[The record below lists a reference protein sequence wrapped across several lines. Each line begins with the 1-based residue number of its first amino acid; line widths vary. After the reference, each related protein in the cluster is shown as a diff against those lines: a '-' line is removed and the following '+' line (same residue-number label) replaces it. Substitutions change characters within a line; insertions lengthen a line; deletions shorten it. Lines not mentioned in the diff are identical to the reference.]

1 MRARDAWL
9 RQGALLASACALM
22 LAVGLAASAASP
34 AFVTLEVGRE
44 VGPGRYRIPF
54 EDVDGENRALVF
66 TVPAG
71 IRIKAQGVSMGGSC
85 MTEFCPLP
93 GMMFEG
99 EGDTGDDKGFV
110 FCLDFET
117 GADCGSGYPVAR
129 RAGDT
134 TDMYG
139 NPPGASASRAAR
151 AAKYGSV
158 IDRIVA
164 SAHIEGAKRDATQ
177 RGGRAVATRCTEA
190 TLGGSRARHAA
201 LAVDCDALLAARH
214 TLAGEGA
221 LNWSAD
227 TALVEWDGVTVAGA
241 PPRVVGLDLRARGLS
256 GSIPTDLGRLTALT
270 VLDLSDNALTGRL
283 SLAGSLPM
291 GVRELPPTLA
301 TLRLAGNPFTGCI
314 DERLRLAATN
324 DLATL
329 IKARGLSWCPVAE
342 MPARTALS
350 ARTYQ
355 IDGNVIV
362 DIPEMSPRV
371 MWSAIEGYDAD
382 SGPGLLYCLSDS
394 SEREEMC
401 LDAYT
406 GREAG
411 RGMVD
416 KYRRGGGAAA
426 AASETTSGDSEETTS
441 PDSSLNAVFDKIA
454 ASARPAPEDAGYD
467 APMSISPNG
476 TPVGPGTYVIEGVI
490 FDVPDGARI
499 SVPYI
504 EVQDCPDEV
513 VCGPL
518 IIIDDE
524 HSESSLA
531 LEIETGVEN
540 YRIVLP
546 GNDAGSANAL
556 FDHIANSARPATA
569 RPVPPIP

>member
-22 LAVGLAASAASP
+22 LAVGIAASAAAP

-54 EDVDGENRALVF
+54 KDVDGENRALVF

-71 IRIKAQGVSMGGSC
+71 IRIKAQGVGMGGSC
-85 MTEFCPLP
+85 MTEFCPPP

-99 EGDTGDDKGFV
+99 DGETGDDKGFV

-164 SAHIEGAKRDATQ
+164 SAHIEGAKPGVTQ

-190 TLGGSRARHAA
+190 TLGGSRARNAA
-201 LAVDCDALLAARH
+201 LAVDCNALLAARY
-214 TLAGEGA
+214 TLAGGEGA
-221 LNWSAD
+221 LNWSAG
-227 TALVEWDGVTVAGA
+227 TALAEWDGVTVAGA

-256 GSIPTDLGRLTALT
+256 GRIPTELGRLTALT
-270 VLDLSDNALTGRL
+270 SLDLSDNALTGNL

-324 DLATL
+324 DLVTL
-329 IKARGLSWCPVAE
+329 IQARGLSWCPVAA
-342 MPARTALS
+342 MPVRTAL
-350 ARTYQ
+350 RTGTWQ
-355 IDGNVIV
+355 IDGNVVV

-371 MWSAIEGYDAD
+371 MWSAIEGSDAD
-382 SGPGLLYCLSDS
+382 SGPDLLYCLSDL
-394 SEREEMC
+394 SEREELC
-401 LDAYT
+401 LDAHT

-411 RGMVD
+411 RGMID

-426 AASETTSGDSEETTS
+426 AVSETTSDESEETTS
-441 PDSSLNAVFDKIA
+441 PDSSLNVVFDKIA
-454 ASARPAPEDAGYD
+454 ASARPAPEDTGYD

-476 TPVGPGTYVIEGVI
+476 TPVGPGTYVIEGVV

-499 SVPYI
+499 SIPYI
-504 EVQDCPDEV
+504 EVHHCPDEV

-540 YRIVLP
+540 YRIILP
-546 GNDAGSANAL
+546 GSDAGSRANAL
-556 FDHIANSARPATA
+556 FDHIANSARPA
-569 RPVPPIP
+569 P

>member
-22 LAVGLAASAASP
+22 LAVGLAASAAAP

-54 EDVDGENRALVF
+54 EDVDGERRALVF

-71 IRIKAQGVSMGGSC
+71 IRIKAEHVIISSDC
-85 MTEFCPLP
+85 MTGHCAPP
-93 GMMFEG
+93 GMMFGGEG
-99 EGDTGDDKGFV
+99 ETGDDGGFGL
-110 FCLDFET
+110 CLDFET
-117 GADCGSGYPVAR
+117 GAECGRGYPIVL
-129 RAGDT
+129 RAGAP
-134 TDMYG
+134 TDDYG
-139 NPPGASASRAAR
+139 DPPGASASRAAR
-151 AAKYGSV
+151 AAKYGSML
-158 IDRIVA
+158 DRIVA
-164 SAHIEGAKRDATQ
+164 SAHIEGAKRGVTQ

-190 TLGGSRARHAA
+190 TLGGSRARNAA
-201 LAVDCDALLAARH
+201 LAVDCDALLEARY
-214 TLAGEGA
+214 TLAGGEGA
-221 LNWSAD
+221 LNWSAG
-227 TALVEWDGVTVAGA
+227 TALAEWDGVTVAGA
-241 PPRVVGLDLRARGLS
+241 PPRVVGLDLRARGLNGRIPPQL
-256 GSIPTDLGRLTALT
+256 GSLTALT
-270 VLDLSDNALTGRL
+270 SLDLSDNALTGSL
-283 SLAGSLPM
+283 SLSGGLPE
-291 GVRELPPTLA
+291 GLRELPPTLA

-329 IKARGLSWCPVAE
+329 MKARGLSWCPVAE

-371 MWSAIEGYDAD
+371 MWSAIEGSDAD
-382 SGPGLLYCLSDS
+382 SGPDLLYCLSDL
-394 SEREEMC
+394 SEREELC
-401 LDAYT
+401 LDAHT

-411 RGMVD
+411 RGMID

-426 AASETTSGDSEETTS
+426 AVSETASDESEETTS
-441 PDSSLNAVFDKIA
+441 PDSSLNVVFDKIA
-454 ASARPAPEDAGYD
+454 ASARPAPEDTGYD

-476 TPVGPGTYVIEGVI
+476 TPVGPGTYVIEGVV

-524 HSESSLA
+524 HSESRLA

-540 YRIVLP
+540 YRIILP
-546 GNDAGSANAL
+546 ENDAGSRANAL
-556 FDHIANSARPATA
+556 FDHIANSARPA
-569 RPVPPIP
+569 P

>member
-22 LAVGLAASAASP
+22 LAVGLAASTASP
-34 AFVTLEVGRE
+34 ASVTLEVGRE

-71 IRIKAQGVSMGGSC
+71 LRIKAEHIIISSNC
-85 MTEFCPLP
+85 MTGHCAPP
-93 GMMFEG
+93 GMMFGGEG
-99 EGDTGDDKGFV
+99 ETGDDGGFRL
-110 FCLDFET
+110 CLDFET
-117 GADCGSGYPVAR
+117 GAECGRGYPIVLH
-129 RAGDT
+129 AGAP
-134 TDMYG
+134 TDDDG
-139 NPPGASASRAAR
+139 DPPGASASRAAR
-151 AAKYGSV
+151 AAKYGSML
-158 IDRIVA
+158 DRIVA
-164 SAHIEGAKRDATQ
+164 SAHIEGAKRGVTQ

-190 TLGGSRARHAA
+190 TLGGSRARKAA

-221 LNWSAD
+221 LNWSAG
-227 TALVEWDGVTVAGA
+227 TALAEWDGVTVAGA
-241 PPRVVGLDLRARGLS
+241 PPRVVGLDLRARSLT
-256 GSIPTDLGRLTALT
+256 GSIPTDLGSLTALT
-270 VLDLSDNALTGRL
+270 ALDLSNNALTGSL

-291 GVRELPPTLA
+291 GLRELPPTLA

-362 DIPEMSPRV
+362 DIPELSPRV
-371 MWSAIEGYDAD
+371 MWSAIEGSDAD
-382 SGPGLLYCLSDS
+382 SGPDLLYCLSDL
-394 SEREEMC
+394 SEREELC
-401 LDAYT
+401 LDAHT

-411 RGMVD
+411 RGMID

-426 AASETTSGDSEETTS
+426 AVSETTSGESEETTS

-454 ASARPAPEDAGYD
+454 ASARPAP
-467 APMSISPNG
+467 
-476 TPVGPGTYVIEGVI
+476 
-490 FDVPDGARI
+490 
-499 SVPYI
+499 
-504 EVQDCPDEV
+504 
-513 VCGPL
+513 
-518 IIIDDE
+518 
-524 HSESSLA
+524 
-531 LEIETGVEN
+531 
-540 YRIVLP
+540 
-546 GNDAGSANAL
+546 
-556 FDHIANSARPATA
+556 
-569 RPVPPIP
+569 

>member
-1 MRARDAWL
+1 M
-9 RQGALLASACALM
+9 
-22 LAVGLAASAASP
+22 
-34 AFVTLEVGRE
+34 GRE

-71 IRIKAQGVSMGGSC
+71 IRIKAEHIIISSAC
-85 MTEFCPLP
+85 MTGHCAPP
-93 GMMFEG
+93 GMMFGGKG
-99 EGDTGDDKGFV
+99 ETGDDGGFGL
-110 FCLDFET
+110 CLDFET
-117 GADCGSGYPVAR
+117 GAECGRGYPIVL

-151 AAKYGSV
+151 AAKYDSV

-164 SAHIEGAKRDATQ
+164 SAHIEGAKRGVTQ

-190 TLGGSRARHAA
+190 TLGGTRARNAA

-214 TLAGEGA
+214 TLAGGEGA
-221 LNWSAD
+221 LNWSAG
-227 TALVEWDGVTVAGA
+227 TALAEWDGVTVAGA

-256 GSIPTDLGRLTALT
+256 GSIPPQLGDLTALT
-270 VLDLSDNALTGRL
+270 SLDLSDNALTGNL

-291 GVRELPPTLA
+291 GVRELPPMLA

-314 DERLRLAATN
+314 DERLRLAAMN

-371 MWSAIEGYDAD
+371 MWSAIEGSDAD
-382 SGPGLLYCLSDS
+382 SGSGLLYCLSDL

-401 LDAYT
+401 LDAHT

-411 RGMVD
+411 RGMID

-426 AASETTSGDSEETTS
+426 AVPETASGESEETTW
-441 PDSSLNAVFDKIA
+441 PDSSLNVVFDKIA
-454 ASARPAPEDAGYD
+454 ASARPAPEDTGYD
-467 APMSISPNG
+467 APMPISPNG

-499 SVPYI
+499 SIPYI

-546 GNDAGSANAL
+546 ENDAGSRANAL
-556 FDHIANSARPATA
+556 FDHIANSARPA
-569 RPVPPIP
+569 P

>member
-34 AFVTLEVGRE
+34 ASVTLEVGRE

-54 EDVDGENRALVF
+54 EDVDGERRALVF

-85 MTEFCPLP
+85 MTEFCPPP

-99 EGDTGDDKGFV
+99 DGEAGDDKGFV

-139 NPPGASASRAAR
+139 DPPGASASRAAR

-164 SAHIEGAKRDATQ
+164 SAHIKGAKRGVTQ
-177 RGGRAVATRCTEA
+177 RGGRAVAPRCTEA
-190 TLGGSRARHAA
+190 TLGGSRARNAA
-201 LAVDCDALLAARH
+201 LAVDCDALLAARY
-214 TLAGEGA
+214 TLAGGEGA
-221 LNWSAD
+221 LNWSAG
-227 TALVEWDGVTVAGA
+227 TALAEWDGVTVAGA

-256 GSIPTDLGRLTALT
+256 GSIPTQLGSLTALT
-270 VLDLSDNALTGRL
+270 ALDLSDNALAGSL

-329 IKARGLSWCPVAE
+329 MNARGLSWCPVRLAPGDGLPFIPGE
-342 MPARTALS
+342 
-350 ARTYQ
+350 TYQ
-355 IDGNVIV
+355 IFRNRIIIDVPATG
-362 DIPEMSPRV
+362 PRV
-371 MWSAIEGYDAD
+371 QLFSLVATESWG
-382 SGPGLLYCLSDS
+382 SGVAYCFSGVNDLKAVCIDGITGEELS
-394 SEREEMC
+394 
-401 LDAYT
+401 
-406 GREAG
+406 
-411 RGMVD
+411 RGIISQ
-416 KYRRGGGAAA
+416 YRRDLHRRNAGGA
-426 AASETTSGDSEETTS
+426 SR
-441 PDSSLNAVFDKIA
+441 SSSTPTPPAGLDDVFDA
-454 ASARPAPEDAGYD
+454 LVASARPAP
-467 APMSISPNG
+467 
-476 TPVGPGTYVIEGVI
+476 
-490 FDVPDGARI
+490 
-499 SVPYI
+499 
-504 EVQDCPDEV
+504 
-513 VCGPL
+513 
-518 IIIDDE
+518 
-524 HSESSLA
+524 
-531 LEIETGVEN
+531 
-540 YRIVLP
+540 
-546 GNDAGSANAL
+546 
-556 FDHIANSARPATA
+556 
-569 RPVPPIP
+569 

>member
-1 MRARDAWL
+1 MEAAIRARDAWL

-34 AFVTLEVGRE
+34 AFVTLEAERE
-44 VGPGRYRIPF
+44 VGPGTYRIPF
-54 EDVDGENRALVF
+54 EDVDGEHRALVF

-71 IRIKAQGVSMGGSC
+71 IRIKAQGVGSGGSC
-85 MTEFCPLP
+85 MTAFCPPP

-99 EGDTGDDKGFV
+99 EGEAGDGKGFV

-177 RGGRAVATRCTEA
+177 RGGRAVAPRCTEA
-190 TLGGSRARHAA
+190 TLGGSRARNAA
-201 LAVDCDALLAARH
+201 LAVDCDALLQARY

-221 LNWSAD
+221 LNWSAG
-227 TALVEWDGVTVAGA
+227 TALAEWDGVTVAGA

-256 GSIPTDLGRLTALT
+256 GIIPPQLGSLTALT
-270 VLDLSDNALTGRL
+270 ALDLSDNALTG
-283 SLAGSLPM
+283 SLPV
-291 GVRELPPTLA
+291 GLRELPPTLA
-301 TLRLAGNPFTGCI
+301 TLRLAGNAFTGCI

-329 IKARGLSWCPVAE
+329 MGARGLSWCPVAE
-342 MPARTALS
+342 MPGKTALG

-371 MWSAIEGYDAD
+371 MWSAIEGSDAD
-382 SGPGLLYCLSDS
+382 SGSGLLYCLSDS
-394 SEREEMC
+394 SEREELC

-426 AASETTSGDSEETTS
+426 AVSETASDESGETAS
-441 PDSSLNAVFDKIA
+441 PDSSLNVVFDKIA
-454 ASARPAPEDAGYD
+454 ASARPAP
-467 APMSISPNG
+467 
-476 TPVGPGTYVIEGVI
+476 
-490 FDVPDGARI
+490 
-499 SVPYI
+499 
-504 EVQDCPDEV
+504 
-513 VCGPL
+513 
-518 IIIDDE
+518 
-524 HSESSLA
+524 
-531 LEIETGVEN
+531 
-540 YRIVLP
+540 
-546 GNDAGSANAL
+546 
-556 FDHIANSARPATA
+556 
-569 RPVPPIP
+569 